1 MIDRRS
7 FLSGVM
13 AGAAVLAAPAVLRA
27 QARDKM
33 SLMTPFGFIP
43 DFIDMMNA
51 VAGGHFAAQ
60 GIDAELVGGQG
71 AASPIQQLMAGK
83 TDMIRV
89 AGLDVIR
96 TVGNN
101 KAPMVAVATLYQ
113 ASTFHMISLKSKP
126 IEKAEDLKGK
136 TVGIVSVAGTTD
148 VFLDLML
155 HKVGLNKDD
164 VKREVTGNSPG
175 AIQFVKQG
183 RVDCFI
189 ASLQVVAA
197 LDKMKEDVVVW
208 STDRYAPMPGQCYA
222 TSNAFA
228 DKNPDLMRRA
238 MKAMKASAEEI
249 MTQPLVPIFQRAA
262 KMFEISGLKDVQAD
276 ADIEKLT
283 VDRLWLSE
291 GRENL
296 LRNMPKLWESGVT
309 ALRDNKIADIPD
321 PTVLYTNRFLDPA

>member
-7 FLSGVM
+7 FM
-13 AGAAVLAAPAVLRA
+13 AGVATSACAIAAPAIVRA
-27 QARDKM
+27 QARDKLSM
-33 SLMTPFGFIP
+33 MTPFGFIP
-43 DFIDMMNA
+43 DFIEMMNA

-60 GIDAELVGGQG
+60 GIDAELIGGQG

-83 TDMIRV
+83 TDLIRV

-96 TVGNN
+96 TVANN
-101 KAPMVAVATLYQ
+101 KAPMISVATLYQ

-126 IEKAEDLKGK
+126 IEQAEDLKGK

-155 HKVGLNKDD
+155 HKVGLKKDD

-197 LDKMKEDVVVW
+197 LEKVKEDVLVW

-222 TSNAFA
+222 SGITFA
-228 DKNPDLMRRA
+228 EKNPDLMRRA
-238 MKAMKASAEEI
+238 MKAMRASAEEI
-249 MTQPLVPIFQRAA
+249 MTQRLVPLFQRAA
-262 KMFEISGLKDVQAD
+262 KTYDIPGMKDVEGHAEV
-276 ADIEKLT
+276 EKLT
-283 VDRLWLSE
+283 TERLWLSE
-291 GRENL
+291 GRDNL
-296 LRNMPKLWESGVT
+296 LRNVPKLWEAGVT
-309 ALRDNKIADIPD
+309 VLRENEIASIAD
-321 PTVLYTNRFLDPA
+321 PTTLYTNRFLDPA